1 MKSLLLSLAALFIF
15 SLPSV
20 ASAETIT
27 FQAPATAS
35 DANGNA
41 GSNPGGTRQFD
52 LDHYNAYTWSITNN
66 FAAGTTITGA
76 TMTFSNISN
85 WDNNPNRLY
94 VNMLDYAR
102 NASNNY
108 VDRVQDNT
116 VDPTRAS
123 EFNDY
128 FDSSNALA
136 NGAEKIDITTLAN
149 LTTTAST
156 MTYTFNAAQLAK
168 LNEFFSVTDNTLAFG
183 FDPDCHFWN
192 NGITFSVTTANN
204 NTNAPVPEPATMM
217 LLGTGL
223 AGIAAKM
230 RRRKGNADAE
240 GQEAEIA

>member
-1 MKSLLLSLAALFIF
+1 MKSLLLSLTALFIL
-15 SLPSV
+15 SLPGV
-20 ASAETIT
+20 ASAETIV
-27 FQAPATAS
+27 FQAPATAP
-35 DANGNA
+35 DAAGSA
-41 GSNPGGTRQFD
+41 GSNPGGTKQFD
-52 LDHYNAYTWSITNN
+52 LDHYNAYTWSITHN
-66 FAAGTTITGA
+66 FAANTTITGA
-76 TMTFSNISN
+76 TMTFNNISN

-123 EFNDY
+123 EFSDY
-128 FDSSNALA
+128 FDSANALA
-136 NGAEKIDITTLAN
+136 GGAEKIDITTLAN

-156 MTYTFNAAQLAK
+156 ITYTFNAAQLAK
-168 LNEFFSVTDNTLAFG
+168 LNEFFSVADSTLAFG

-192 NGITFSVTTANN
+192 NGITFTVNTATN
-204 NTNAPVPEPATMM
+204 NAPVPEPATMM

-230 RRRKGNADAE
+230 RRRRVNAD
-240 GQEAEIA
+240 GQEAEVA